1 MQTTP
6 ATIAIAVA
14 TVETVLECTHH
25 LGCSVLVIAG
35 RRARETVRL
44 RSSRTDDP
52 GSTIVDRRA
61 LRPDYAAIA
70 RAELQTLFDADTDAQ
85 LIDRLRNAGLDIA
98 AGAL

>member
-1 MQTTP
+1 M
-6 ATIAIAVA
+6 IAIAAA

-35 RRARETVRL
+35 RKRTRD
-44 RSSRTDDP
+44 SRR
-52 GSTIVDRRA
+52 IVDRRA

-70 RAELQTLFDADTDAQ
+70 RVELPTVFDAGTDAQ
-85 LIDRLRNAGLDIA
+85 LIDGLRNAGLDIA